1 MKMEQARKWLIPLAD
16 DDNHNVELYLP
27 EFSNANGWV
36 QKHYVYRRMI
46 ACNVDKVSNTAVQK
60 TILHHR

>member
-1 MKMEQARKWLIPLAD
+1 MKQAGKWLIPLT
-16 DDNHNVELYLP
+16 DDNHNVELHLP
-27 EFSNANGWV
+27 DFSNANGWV
-36 QKHYVYRRMI
+36 QKQYIYRRKI